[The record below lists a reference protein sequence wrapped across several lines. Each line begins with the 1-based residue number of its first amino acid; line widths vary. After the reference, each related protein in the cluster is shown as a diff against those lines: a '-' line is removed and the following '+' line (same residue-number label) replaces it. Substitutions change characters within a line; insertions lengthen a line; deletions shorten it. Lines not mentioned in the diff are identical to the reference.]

1 MHLSRSS
8 AVARSRSGPPLM
20 ETHAH
25 HGPGQ
30 RRPERGYQRPLFI
43 ALGITTVVMI
53 AEFVGG
59 LLSNSLALLSDAAHM
74 LADVLALLLSIVAFR
89 FSSRPPTNRTTFGFY
104 RLEIFAAQINGG
116 ILVFLSLFI
125 FYEAYHR
132 LLEPEPIKS
141 LLMMIVAG
149 IGLLANAASALAL
162 HKSSRKNL
170 NVKAAFLHIMGDL
183 FSSAG
188 VIIGGT
194 IIYLTGWFA
203 IDPILSIMIG
213 LIILKGAYSVVKET
227 ATVLLEAVPKHINL
241 EKLIRKVENI
251 EGVESFH
258 DVHVWTITSGLYA
271 LSGHVQIQD
280 QRISESTQVMEDVK
294 AYLSQRYHIDHT
306 TLQFECESCEP
317 DQVCSLVTK
326 PPSE

>member
-1 MHLSRSS
+1 MKNH
-8 AVARSRSGPPLM
+8 
-20 ETHAH
+20 THYRTA
-25 HGPGQ
+25 Q
-30 RRPERGYQRPLFI
+30 RRPPAGYQRPLFI
-43 ALGITTVVMI
+43 ALGITSVVMI
-53 AEFVGG
+53 TEFVGG
-59 LLSNSLALLSDAAHM
+59 LLANSLALLSDAAHM
-74 LADVLALLLSIVAFR
+74 LADCLALLLSIVAFR
-89 FSSRPPTNRTTFGFY
+89 FSSRPPTNKTTFGFY

-116 ILVFLSLFI
+116 VLLFLSLFI

-132 LLEPEPIKS
+132 LLQPEPIKS

-149 IGLLANAASALAL
+149 VGLLANAASALIL
-162 HKSSRKNL
+162 QKSSRKNI
-170 NVKAAFLHIMGDL
+170 NVKAAFLHVMGDL

-188 VIIGGT
+188 VIIGG
-194 IIYLTGWFA
+194 IVIYVTGWFVV
-203 IDPILSIMIG
+203 DPILSIMIG

-227 ATVLLEAVPKHINL
+227 AAVLLEAVPKHIKL
-241 EKLIRKVENI
+241 ETLIREVEAM

-280 QRISESTQVMEDVK
+280 QRISESTQIMEGVK
-294 AYLSQRYHIDHT
+294 EYLAQRYHIDHT

-326 PPSE
+326 ASSEHKD